1 MKEHFTLRYS
11 ATEDND
17 SIMELDLSF
26 DNPTDELLVKR
37 VQDWLIAIGKKN
49 IIVVSNSVNE
59 KNKEPV
65 NNATI
70 NNATINNERDN
81 EIKDKNFYDVD

>member
-49 IIVVSNSVNE
+49 IIVVSNSVN
-59 KNKEPV
+59 
-65 NNATI
+65 NATI
-70 NNATINNERDN
+70 NNATIEK
-81 EIKDKNFYDVD
+81 EDKNFYDVD

>member
-37 VQDWLIAIGKKN
+37 VQDWLIAIGKTN
-49 IIVVSNSVNE
+49 IVVSSPVNE
-59 KNKEPV
+59 KNKDSVIDKE
-65 NNATI
+65 
-70 NNATINNERDN
+70 
-81 EIKDKNFYDVD
+81 DKNFYDVD

>member
-1 MKEHFTLRYS
+1 
-11 ATEDND
+11 
-17 SIMELDLSF
+17 MELDLSF

>member
-17 SIMELDLSF
+17 SLMELDLSF

-37 VQDWLIAIGKKN
+37 LQDWLIVIGKTK
-49 IIVVSNSVNE
+49 IVVSIPVNE
-59 KNKEPV
+59 KNKDPV
-65 NNATI
+65 I
-70 NNATINNERDN
+70 DKE
-81 EIKDKNFYDVD
+81 DKNFYDVD

>member
-17 SIMELDLSF
+17 SLMELDLSF

-37 VQDWLIAIGKKN
+37 LQDWLIAIGKTK
-49 IIVVSNSVNE
+49 IVVSTPVNE
-59 KNKEPV
+59 KNKDPV
-65 NNATI
+65 TDK
-70 NNATINNERDN
+70 E
-81 EIKDKNFYDVD
+81 DKNFYDVD

>member
-11 ATEDND
+11 MTEDGD
-17 SIMELDLSF
+17 SVMELDLSF

-37 VQDWLIAIGKKN
+37 LQDWLIAIGKGN
-49 IIVVSNSVNE
+49 ILVSTL
-59 KNKEPV
+59 V
-65 NNATI
+65 NN
-70 NNATINNERDN
+70 NTINNERDN